1 MEAIIPKMT
10 PFTYAPQT
18 HHDIPAKNRLHS
30 NMKKIGIEKSALC
43 PCGLEAQ
50 TTAHVLQ
57 SCPLHKGEST
67 WPTESSLG
75 NRLLGT
81 ATYLR
86 LTVWFIALT
95 GLQI

>member
-30 NMKKIGIEKSALC
+30 NMKKIDIEKSALC

-57 SCPLHKGEST
+57 SCPLHKRERGLSVTFVFNIEYIYFFNK
-67 WPTESSLG
+67 E
-75 NRLLGT
+75 NIH
-81 ATYLR
+81 TYI
-86 LTVWFIALT
+86 TK
-95 GLQI
+95 